1 MPPSLPGYLRAGLT
15 TLAFAAFGVAC
26 SSASQEH
33 AAGAQVLLV
42 KVKDFKIK
50 APLQLKAGDVVLNVR
65 NTGPD
70 THELILVRADGHALP
85 LRNDNLTVDEDALM
99 PRTLGT
105 VEKDEPG
112 TRRSLDVRLAPGHYV
127 LFCNMSGH
135 YLSGMHVR
143 LDVT

>member
-1 MPPSLPGYLRAGLT
+1 MPPSLPGYARAGLT
-15 TLAFAAFGVAC
+15 ALALATFGVAC
-26 SSASQEH
+26 SSSQDH
-33 AAGAQVLLV
+33 AAGAQVLQV

-50 APLQLKAGDVVLNVR
+50 APEQLKAGEVVLNVR
-65 NTGPD
+65 NSGPD
-70 THELILVRADGHALP
+70 THELILVRSDGHALP
-85 LRNDNLTVDEDALM
+85 LRNDNLTVDEDAVM
-99 PRTLGT
+99 ARTLGT

-112 TRRSLDVRLAPGHYV
+112 TRRSLDVQLAPGHYV